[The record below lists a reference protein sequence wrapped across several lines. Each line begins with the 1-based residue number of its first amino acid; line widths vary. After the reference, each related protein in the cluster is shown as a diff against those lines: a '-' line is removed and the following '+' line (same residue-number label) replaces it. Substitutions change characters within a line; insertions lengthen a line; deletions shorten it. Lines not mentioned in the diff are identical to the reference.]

1 MVIEFYAG
9 FGKRLNSTKLPGSG
23 VTVRTLTGYLREPT
37 SIMNP
42 VIKIER
48 LPNDGTPTIYTY
60 AYVPSFYRYYFVR
73 DWRWVDGLWECDME
87 EDVLASFKTEIG
99 NCNEYILRTDS
110 TGNALNFNGAISDKM
125 YPATTT
131 YDVDQTALRNPF
143 LDVISDGTYVIGVIS
158 GEASQSVGAI
168 SYFAMTSGQ
177 FGALKAILFSNNNL
191 DIMGLLDP
199 QTAQWAMTEMSEQI
213 FRTMYNPFQ
222 YIVSCMWFP
231 IQPSDFVGYARSS
244 IRIGWWDYSDP
255 DFPTLGKLLSQQVI
269 TMHDGIEQ
277 FPLHPQSLTRGSY
290 LNHSPYTKRTL
301 YGKFGSMVL
310 DTSLLKDGDYC
321 VCTYDVDVITGKCI
335 FRAFRSLSSDGA
347 NRKLLGK
354 TEFLLGVPIQLA
366 QVGVDYLGT
375 AVHAI
380 DAVRSAG
387 IGALIGGAT
396 GGTAGAIA
404 GGLITG
410 AHGIY
415 DTIDS
420 AMPQMMTSGTNGSF
434 AGVYVSTTLISVF
447 FQITEENI
455 EHKGRPLC
463 EHRVINTLS
472 GFIQC
477 SEGDVN
483 FSCFSAEKTRIGQ
496 FFTEGFFWE

>member
-110 TGNALNFNGAISDKM
+110 TSNPLNFNGYITDKM
-125 YPATTT
+125 YPATNVFDTE
-131 YDVDQTALRNPF
+131 QTELATPF
-143 LDVISDGTYVIGVIS
+143 EQELSNGTYVIGVIS
-158 GEASQSVGAI
+158 GESSQSVGAI
-168 SYFAMTSGQ
+168 SYFAMTSAQ
-177 FGALKAILFSNNNL
+177 FGALKAILFSNTNL
-191 DIMGLLDP
+191 EIMDLIDP
-199 QTAQWAMTEMSEQI
+199 QTAQWAMTEMSEEI

-231 IQPSDFVGYARSS
+231 IAQADFVGYLRSS

-269 TMHDGIEQ
+269 TKRDGIVQ
-277 FPLHPQSLTRGSY
+277 FPAHTQSSFRGSY
-290 LNHSPYTKRTL
+290 LNHAPYTKRTL

-310 DTSLLKDGDYC
+310 DTSMIKDNDYC

-335 FRAFRSLSSDGA
+335 FRVFRSEFADGA
-347 NRKLLGK
+347 YRKLLGK
-354 TEFLLGVPIQLA
+354 TEFLLGVPVQLA

-380 DAVRSAG
+380 DAVKSAG

-415 DTIDS
+415 DTLDS
-420 AMPQMMTSGTNGSF
+420 AMPQMQTSGTNGSF
-434 AGVYVSTTLISVF
+434 AGIFISTVLISIF
-447 FQITEENI
+447 YQITDEDI
-455 EHKGRPLC
+455 THKGRPLC
-463 EHRVINTLS
+463 ENRLINELS
-472 GFIQC
+472 GFVQC
-477 SEGDVN
+477 ADGDIP
-483 FSCFSAEKTRIGQ
+483 FSCFSAEKEKIGR
-496 FFTEGFFWE
+496 FFLQGFFWE